1 MASRT
6 KEDLQMNSAI
16 PTERSTHASNRST
29 TSRWGIVLMTGA
41 MLIFAFAA
49 TKGCTNSAGKAK
61 SDKLQVLATTAMV
74 GDVVKAVGGDKIEV
88 TVLLGPGVDPH
99 LYKTTRDDVAQII
112 DADVVFYSG
121 LMLEGKMSDAFA
133 KVGKSKP
140 VIAVTEDLEE
150 SRLLSDSEQSGH
162 PDPHVWFDVEL
173 WSLTADK
180 VATVLGEE
188 LPDYQAT
195 FQANSKKY
203 HAELQLLAED
213 AKAALATIPEDQRI
227 LITSH
232 DAFGYLGRAYG
243 IEVLG
248 VQGISTDSEAGLQRI
263 NQLVDLIV
271 EKKVPAVFVETSVN
285 GKSIQALIDGANSR
299 GHSVKIGGEL
309 FSDAAGEEGTYEG
322 TYLGMID
329 HNVTLITRA
338 LGGEAPENGL
348 RGKLSMDA
356 DTTNESS
363 NVPN

>member
-1 MASRT
+1 
-6 KEDLQMNSAI
+6 MNSAI

-29 TSRWGIVLMTGA
+29 TSRWGIVLMVGA

-140 VIAVTEDLEE
+140 VIAVTEDLDE

-180 VATVLGEE
+180 VATALGQE

-195 FQANSKKY
+195 FSRNCSCWLRMPKR
-203 HAELQLLAED
+203 LLRQFR
-213 AKAALATIPEDQRI
+213 K
-227 LITSH
+227 
-232 DAFGYLGRAYG
+232 
-243 IEVLG
+243 
-248 VQGISTDSEAGLQRI
+248 
-263 NQLVDLIV
+263 
-271 EKKVPAVFVETSVN
+271 
-285 GKSIQALIDGANSR
+285 
-299 GHSVKIGGEL
+299 
-309 FSDAAGEEGTYEG
+309 
-322 TYLGMID
+322 
-329 HNVTLITRA
+329 
-338 LGGEAPENGL
+338 
-348 RGKLSMDA
+348 
-356 DTTNESS
+356 TNES
-363 NVPN
+363 

>member
-1 MASRT
+1 
-6 KEDLQMNSAI
+6 MNSAI
-16 PTERSTHASNRST
+16 STEHSPRASTRSSA
-29 TSRWGIVLMTGA
+29 SRWATVLMAGT
-41 MLIFAFAA
+41 MLILAFAA
-49 TKGCTNSAGKAK
+49 TEGCTNSSGKPK
-61 SDKLQVLATTAMV
+61 SGKLQVLATTAMV
-74 GDVVKAVGGDKIEV
+74 GDVVKAVGGDAIEV

-99 LYKTTRDDVAQII
+99 LYKTTRDDVAQIL

-121 LMLEGKMSDAFA
+121 LMLEGKMSDTFA

-140 VIAVTEDLEE
+140 VFAVTEDLDHDK
-150 SRLLSDSEQSGH
+150 LLSDSQQTGH

-173 WSLTADK
+173 WSLTANQ
-180 VATVLGEE
+180 VAEVLGEQ
-188 LPDYQAT
+188 LPEHLDTFAMNSSNYQ
-195 FQANSKKY
+195 SD
-203 HAELQLLAED
+203 LRDLAAD

-243 IEVLG
+243 IEVMG

-263 NQLVDLIV
+263 NELVDLIV
-271 EKKVPAVFVETSVN
+271 EKQVPAVFVETSVN
-285 GKSIQALIDGANSR
+285 GKSIQALIDGARSR
-299 GHSVKIGGEL
+299 GHAVKIGGEL
-309 FSDAAGEEGTYEG
+309 FSDAAGEAGTYEG
-322 TYLGMID
+322 TYPGMID

-356 DTTNESS
+356 ETTAETS